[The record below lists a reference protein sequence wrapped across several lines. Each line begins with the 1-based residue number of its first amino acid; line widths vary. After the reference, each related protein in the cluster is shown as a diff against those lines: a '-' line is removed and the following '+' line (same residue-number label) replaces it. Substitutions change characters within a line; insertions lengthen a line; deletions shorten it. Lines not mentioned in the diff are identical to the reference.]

1 MIHDL
6 ELVNSLDEAIATA
19 AAVLIFLKLNKLKLT
34 ERLEDGLQILLG
46 NVEMNVANVK
56 TMEWN
61 RIGMGP

>member
-1 MIHDL
+1 MDL
-6 ELVNSLDEAIATA
+6 EWVNSLDEAIATA
-19 AAVLIFLKLNKLKLT
+19 AAVLIFLELNKLKLT

-56 TMEWN
+56 TVEWN

>member
-1 MIHDL
+1 MDL
-6 ELVNSLDEAIATA
+6 EWVNSLDEAIATA
-19 AAVLIFLKLNKLKLT
+19 AAVLILLELNKLKLT
-34 ERLEDGLQILLG
+34 ERLEDSLQILLG

>member
-1 MIHDL
+1 MDL
-6 ELVNSLDEAIATA
+6 EWVNSLDEAIATA
-19 AAVLIFLKLNKLKLT
+19 AAVLIFLELNKLKLT

>member
-1 MIHDL
+1 MDL
-6 ELVNSLDEAIATA
+6 EWVNSLDEAIATA
-19 AAVLIFLKLNKLKLT
+19 AAVLIFLELDKLKLT